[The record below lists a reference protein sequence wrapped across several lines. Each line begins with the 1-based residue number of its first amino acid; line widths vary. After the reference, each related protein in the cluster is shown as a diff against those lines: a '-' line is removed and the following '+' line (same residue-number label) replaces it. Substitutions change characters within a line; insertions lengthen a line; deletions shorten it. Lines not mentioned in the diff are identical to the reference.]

1 MVQWLRRHTPSVV
14 GGRFTVSGQKL
25 RDTSAFQE
33 ERKMKHVNLSK
44 SFILNK
50 KSHVN
55 LFWKYFYKPTQM
67 LCGTR
72 WVYRNVLLKP
82 NTFVNPIIIYSE
94 FSHKVKKEK
103 MLTVSGFHKYFSQ
116 NEPTLSLAIRYL
128 ATHTETPY
136 LRLCP
141 QKRLP
146 LQHTCFPHALLR
158 PICII
163 LGLYLLHY

>member
-1 MVQWLRRHTPSVV
+1 M
-14 GGRFTVSGQKL
+14 SGQKL

-141 QKRLP
+141 
-146 LQHTCFPHALLR
+146 
-158 PICII
+158 
-163 LGLYLLHY
+163 